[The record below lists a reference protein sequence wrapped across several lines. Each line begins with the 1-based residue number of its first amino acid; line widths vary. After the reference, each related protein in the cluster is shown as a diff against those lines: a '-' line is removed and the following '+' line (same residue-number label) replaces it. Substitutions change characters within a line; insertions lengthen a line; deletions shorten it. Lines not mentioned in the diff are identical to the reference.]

1 MSRSFMARL
10 LYTYF
15 KLKRKPTEA
24 QAEKELDD
32 IKLKGE
38 TESPDPKELTVRCD
52 NNVFYANENTSS
64 KYIIFYIHGGGYQ
77 HDFSPFHWKF
87 IKKLIDQTDAA
98 VIAPAYHLI
107 PFGNC
112 QDAFDLIVPLYRK
125 YVDEQPEKKFII
137 MGDSSGGGLSLALV
151 EYLKAEKMRIPNE
164 TILLSPW
171 VDASMDNPELLDFTA
186 KDPWLTIPWL
196 KVCGRHWAGQYN
208 IHDYRV
214 SPIYGN
220 VDGLKNIT
228 VFLGTRELF
237 YPDIVKFF
245 SMLDAK
251 DNELIIGQDM
261 MHVFPILPIPE
272 AKKYCSK
279 IIETIIR

>member
-1 MSRSFMARL
+1 MSRSFMARFI
-10 LYTYF
+10 YTYF
-15 KLKRKPTEA
+15 KLKPKPTEA

-38 TESPDPKELTVRCD
+38 TDSPYPKGISVSYD
-52 NNVFYANENTSS
+52 NNVFYVNENTSS
-64 KYIIFYIHGGGYQ
+64 NYIVFYIHGGGYQ
-77 HDFSPFHWKF
+77 HDFSAFHWKF
-87 IKKLIDQTDAA
+87 IKKLTDQTDAA

-107 PFGNC
+107 PFGTC

-125 YVDEQPEKKFII
+125 YADKKAEKKIII
-137 MGDSSGGGLSLALV
+137 MGDSSGGGLALALV
-151 EYLKAEKMRIPNE
+151 EYLKVEKMRMPDE

-171 VDASMDNPELLDFTA
+171 VDASMENPELLDFTA

-220 VDGLKNIT
+220 VGGISNVT

-237 YPDIVKFF
+237 YPDVVKFF
-245 SMLDAK
+245 AMLDTK
-251 DNELIIGQDM
+251 GNELIIGQDM

-272 AKKYCSK
+272 AKKYCSR
-279 IIETIIR
+279 IFETIIR